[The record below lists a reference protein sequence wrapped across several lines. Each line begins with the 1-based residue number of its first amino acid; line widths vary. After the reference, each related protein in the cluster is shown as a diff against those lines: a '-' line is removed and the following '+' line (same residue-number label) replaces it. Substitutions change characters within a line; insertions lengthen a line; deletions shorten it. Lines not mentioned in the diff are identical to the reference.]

1 MAPGSTF
8 SPVTAVWT
16 GAQMIVWTGSFGAR
30 YNPSNNTWTPVS
42 GVSAP
47 SVASGHTA
55 VWADTVGLMIVWGG
69 MDSSIA
75 TLNTGGRF
83 NPTNGTWSATST
95 GTDVPSGRTRHSAVW
110 TGTEMIVWGG
120 VSFPAGGGD
129 GTLFG
134 DGARY
139 DPTNNTWTAISN
151 VGAPTPRVDHTAVW
165 TGTEMIVW
173 GGSGLLDGGRYNP
186 VTNTW
191 APLAAVGFGLG
202 FVNHTAIWTGTEM
215 IVWGGLQFFEGPF
228 GKLGA
233 RYNPATNTWRPV
245 TKENNSLAHR
255 EHTAVWTGNQMIIW
269 GGLPA
274 TVQPQN
280 NAPPLQTGALYAP

>member
-1 MAPGSTF
+1 
-8 SPVTAVWT
+8 
-16 GAQMIVWTGSFGAR
+16 
-30 YNPSNNTWTPVS
+30 
-42 GVSAP
+42 
-47 SVASGHTA
+47 
-55 VWADTVGLMIVWGG
+55 MIVWGG

-173 GGSGLLDGGRYNP
+173 EGRAC
-186 VTNTW
+186 W
-191 APLAAVGFGLG
+191 
-202 FVNHTAIWTGTEM
+202 
-215 IVWGGLQFFEGPF
+215 
-228 GKLGA
+228 
-233 RYNPATNTWRPV
+233 
-245 TKENNSLAHR
+245 
-255 EHTAVWTGNQMIIW
+255 TAVAITR
-269 GGLPA
+269 
-274 TVQPQN
+274 
-280 NAPPLQTGALYAP
+280 